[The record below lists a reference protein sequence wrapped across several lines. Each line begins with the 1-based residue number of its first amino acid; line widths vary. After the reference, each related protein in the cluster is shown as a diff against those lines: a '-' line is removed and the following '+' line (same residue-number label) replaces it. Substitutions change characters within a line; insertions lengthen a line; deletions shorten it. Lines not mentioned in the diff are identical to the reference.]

1 MNTALSTFLKVG
13 VTVVVI
19 VALLFSVGYGM
30 IETETEYYKDNKISN
45 TNFNLDTSGSSTR

>member
-30 IETETEYYKDNKISN
+30 IEDEAEYYKDNKISN